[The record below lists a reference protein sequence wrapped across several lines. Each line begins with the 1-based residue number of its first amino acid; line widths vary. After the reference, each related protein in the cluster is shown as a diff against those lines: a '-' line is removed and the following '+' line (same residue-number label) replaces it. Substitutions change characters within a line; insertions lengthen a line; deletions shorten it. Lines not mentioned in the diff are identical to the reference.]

1 MTNSDQNNQT
11 TTNSTEE
18 KVNVNDMSR
27 EQLEQV
33 IKTQQHSPED
43 VAAAFFALEMPR
55 LRAAILT
62 MSQKQLRR
70 FLFNLVAYPL
80 VPEGAEMKTD
90 LEKSAYYLA
99 EQMISNKTMMQLHAE
114 MQRAENAQKLLE
126 QQKLEKDNENSL
138 EKS

>member
-1 MTNSDQNNQT
+1 
-11 TTNSTEE
+11 
-18 KVNVNDMSR
+18 
-27 EQLEQV
+27 
-33 IKTQQHSPED
+33 
-43 VAAAFFALEMPR
+43 
-55 LRAAILT
+55 
-62 MSQKQLRR
+62 
-70 FLFNLVAYPL
+70 
-80 VPEGAEMKTD
+80 MKTD